1 MDTEQF
7 VQEITPN
14 TKPVL
19 LIRVLGFK
27 ALTQC
32 LLEELAARNGAKT
45 GIVWEAH
52 CGKLTWRKL
61 ETFGLM
67 SRFSFCYAHHMGT
80 IEGRVVSKNDRLVS
94 DAKHVAIAQNGARAH
109 LQRFEAL
116 TQRCAHRS

>member
-1 MDTEQF
+1 MVIRCGFKPIFVINDSRSLGMDTEQI

-19 LIRVLGFK
+19 LIRALGYK

-45 GIVWEAH
+45 EIVWESH
-52 CGKLTWRKL
+52 CGTLTRRRL

-67 SRFSFCYAHHMGT
+67 SNFSFCYAHHVT
-80 IEGRVVSKNDRLVS
+80 KIESSVVSKNDTGL
-94 DAKHVAIAQNGARAH
+94 
-109 LQRFEAL
+109 
-116 TQRCAHRS
+116 